1 VTLELSESDSA
12 SLAKRLL
19 DEHQWFLAYDAAK
32 AGIAQYPQSLRLRH
46 LAARALIPV
55 GATEEAFK
63 VLTAQ
68 SAQDEETLGLLARV
82 HKARWLESGS
92 DEDARQCREMYLRAF
107 QISGGHWTCINAASM
122 SWIIAQIDRKHSDE
136 ASAQREEATAKSL
149 AQQTLAACAND
160 LKSDSDEK
168 RFWSL
173 ASAGE
178 AYLHLNRPLDAVKA
192 FLDADAIAK
201 HNYNMLVSAARQFR
215 LLKKHGLWIPGEIE
229 QILRPP
235 MVIVY
240 TGHMID
246 EPNSQTRRFPP
257 QLEQSVR
264 RRIDEELDQL
274 NPKIAYGSAACG
286 ADLLFIEALLD
297 RSTEVNIVLPFKA
310 DDFIETSV
318 RHAGPQWIERFNRIL
333 ERCAERIT
341 YATSEQYLGTKEL
354 FAFTNHLVETLAYL
368 RARSLATTP
377 DLVAVLDRNAPMA
390 PGGTADFVAR
400 WPDKNKLKHVI
411 DLSTMPV
418 SDETV
423 AETTP
428 APEKKS
434 MWKSA
439 APSAIERV
447 IRTMLFAD
455 IVGYSKLP
463 EELVPYFHYL
473 FFEQAAKRIEALPRP
488 QVLETMGDG
497 VFSVADRALPQ
508 VRLAR
513 VLMETASK
521 TDWAKHGLPDKIGMR
536 IGLHAGPVFEGI
548 DPLTRRQ
555 NCFGTHVVRAARIE
569 PVTLPGHMY
578 ASLQFVSMLLREQ
591 RDELG
596 DEPEQW
602 QFLAEYL
609 GNVSLAKNFGSLP
622 VYRIRERRS
631 AQL

>member
-32 AGIAQYPQSLRLRH
+32 AGIAHYPESLRLRH

-55 GATEEAFK
+55 GATEEAFR

-68 SAQDEETLGLLARV
+68 QAEDEETLGLLARV

-92 DEDARQCREMYLRAF
+92 DEDARQCRDLYLRAF

-122 SWIIAQIDRKHSDE
+122 SWIIAQIDQKRGDE
-136 ASAQREEATAKSL
+136 TAAVREEEQTRTL
-149 AQQTLAACAND
+149 AQQTLIACANEIQ
-160 LKSDSDEK
+160 SDSEEK

-178 AYLHLNRPLDAVKA
+178 AYLHLNKP
-192 FLDADAIAK
+192 ADAINAFQNADSIAK
-201 HNYNMLVSAARQFR
+201 HNYTMLVSAARQFR
-215 LLKKHGLWIPGEIE
+215 LLKKHSLSIPAEIE
-229 QILRPP
+229 QILKPP
-235 MVIVY
+235 VVIVY

-246 EPNSQTRRFPP
+246 ELGSATRRFPA
-257 QLEQSVR
+257 QLEQTVR
-264 RRIDEELDQL
+264 RRIDEELDRL

-297 RSTEVNIVLPFKA
+297 RNAEVNIVLPFKA
-310 DDFIETSV
+310 EDFIETSV
-318 RHAGPQWIERFNRIL
+318 RHGGQEWVDRFNHVM
-333 ERCAERIT
+333 ERCGEHIT

-354 FAFTNHLVETLAYL
+354 FAFTNDLIGTLAYL
-368 RARSLATTP
+368 RARSLATAP
-377 DLVAVLDRNAPMA
+377 DLVAVLDGNSHVA

-400 WPDKNKLKHVI
+400 WPDQLSEPHVI
-411 DLSTMPV
+411 DLSTMPMADDAGAAV
-418 SDETV
+418 V
-423 AETTP
+423 P
-428 APEKKS
+428 AREKGS
-434 MWKSA
+434 MPKTA
-439 APSAIERV
+439 APTAIERV

-497 VFSVADRALPQ
+497 VFSVAERALPQ

-536 IGLHAGPVFEGI
+536 IGLHAGPVFEGV

-596 DEPEQW
+596 DEPDQW

-631 AQL
+631 V